1 MFKLIKQDKITKAR
15 LGEFTTNHGTF
26 TTPAFFPVATQGAL
40 KGITTKELYE
50 IGADGLLV
58 NAYHLFIRPGIEVI
72 KKCGGLHKFMNFD
85 KTIITDSGGYQIFSL
100 KKMHK
105 ITDAGVEFQSHVDGK
120 TIFLSPQDVIQAEID
135 LKTDVAVPLD
145 ECIKLPAAYETAAN
159 ALRRTLEWA
168 KISREYFEK
177 NKHDFSVLFREE
189 SIVIYEKFLL
199 KD

>member
-177 NKHDFSVLFREE
+177 NKHDGGLFFG
-189 SIVIYEKFLL
+189 IIQGGIYRDLR
-199 KD
+199 